1 MKQRLLF
8 WTVVLGCLSI
18 YSCDSLLPGARP
30 EDQVLD
36 GPVNG
41 LSPENQKRFLL
52 GDAAF
57 NNDVFTAS
65 KGLGPIFV
73 STSCGSCHAGDGKG
87 TPFSTLTRFGQKD
100 QTGNKY
106 LHLGGPQ
113 LQNRAIP
120 GYLPEKIPSGAT
132 FSKFTP
138 PANTGLGFLELVSDQ
153 EILSMAD
160 PLDSNGDG
168 VSGVPSYGTLPAFIT
183 AATNAVEKDGKYIH
197 RFGKK
202 AAAYN
207 LLHQTVNAYSQDIG
221 ISSVFSPKDIYHG
234 QDIDPEISSQTIY
247 DVVFYLQTLKAPIPR
262 NTGNAQVQQ
271 GKQTFIDIGCEGCHR
286 QTLKTGNSPIAS
298 LSNQTFHPYTDL
310 LLHDVGPE
318 LDDGYTEGS
327 ATSAEWRTPPL
338 WGLGLSPR
346 SQGGKYFLMHD
357 GRATSVRAAILMH
370 GGEGQRSRDRF
381 ENLTSSD
388 QNKLIQF
395 LESL

>member
-1 MKQRLLF
+1 MKQWLLF

-18 YSCDSLLPGARP
+18 YSCDSMLPGARP

-202 AAAYN
+202 AATYN

-262 NTGNAQVQQ
+262 NTGNAEVQQ